1 MRRRKIFL
9 IILIIIVT
17 AGCIYLGYRTRYQ
30 NRLIVTQLAGEG
42 NGYLVQTSKN
52 NLIVIDGGTENDS
65 VRLKQLIQ
73 EKGNSNVIAWFLTL
87 PQSENSGA
95 LTKLINDTDIT
106 ISNVYVSLNAKEWYE
121 NLRLEQTDLEE
132 IENLI
137 DVLYTDEN
145 RNKVIE
151 LQKRAQ
157 YKFDN
162 LIITPLEIKDEQKLK
177 NVTSNQNVILKLD
190 NTFKNMIF
198 LGNTGMEKGH
208 YFRENNQDQFK
219 CEGIQMS
226 TNGLETANPEIF
238 EEIKPK
244 YVMISGDTI
253 PEYIQSENMYT
264 KVNGEITLEI
274 W

>member
-1 MRRRKIFL
+1 M
-9 IILIIIVT
+9 
-17 AGCIYLGYRTRYQ
+17 
-30 NRLIVTQLAGEG
+30 
-42 NGYLVQTSKN
+42 
-52 NLIVIDGGTENDS
+52 
-65 VRLKQLIQ
+65 
-73 EKGNSNVIAWFLTL
+73 
-87 PQSENSGA
+87 
-95 LTKLINDTDIT
+95 TKLINDTDIT

-145 RNKVIE
+145 RNKVVE

-162 LIITPLEIKDEQKLK
+162 LIITPLEIKDEQKLE

-219 CEGIQMS
+219 CDSIQMS

-238 EEIKPK
+238 EKIKPK
-244 YVMISGDTI
+244 YVMISGDTV

-264 KVNGEITLEI
+264 KANGEITLEI